1 MEQEDNADTNKELIF
16 THFWC
21 VDPKG
26 KVSIHHEGLI
36 EFFRDKG
43 FYWLNTNDSKQLI
56 LMQGNIV
63 SEIDITDIVNYTYAF
78 IWSDQVPELLG
89 NGAKK
94 KDLLNLFVRGIDNYI
109 NNAKLRLL
117 PIVNLEQ
124 HRDTATTSYFYCK
137 DDVVKITED
146 TISVSGYVSLDGY
159 VWKDQIK
166 PHSFTLLDSDSD
178 TGDFET
184 FAYHICD
191 KNDEKFESLQ
201 TVIGYTLHRY
211 WTASTPI
218 IPCLLDETVV
228 GNEEAQGGTGKT
240 LLCQGFSYVRSMVG
254 VDGKNFKASGNFAF
268 QRVSGTT
275 ELLFVD
281 DLPRY
286 AVFEDWF
293 SIVSTGL
300 VVNKKFKASFQIER
314 EYSPKIILTSNFPIR
329 SIAGYST
336 ERRKLEMEIGTHYG
350 PHLKP
355 IDEFGEEFFQG
366 WDDAEFNKM
375 FNFFARC
382 TQKYLKQGL
391 IEPPSI
397 NAKLRKLIMELG
409 SEDLLQFLDEKVYL
423 RNTHRLHKR
432 DMYDEFLKSNP
443 GQKKYYPSQNRF
455 IRRVHKYLDHRKIQY
470 KETPAA
476 SRKVIE
482 ITDWGDVPATDVT
495 IVEQEDNGSS
505 LANTPHDYST
515 VDTKEDETK

>member
-1 MEQEDNADTNKELIF
+1 MEDENTELVF
-16 THFWC
+16 NHFYC
-21 VDPKG
+21 IDPKG

-36 EFFRDKG
+36 EFFRDRG
-43 FYWLNTNDSKQLI
+43 FCWLNTNDSKQLVQ
-56 LMQGNIV
+56 MQGNIAA
-63 SEIDITDIVNYTYAF
+63 EKDITDVVNSTYEF
-78 IWSDQVPELLG
+78 IWSDLIPENLG

-94 KDLLNLFVRGIDNYI
+94 KDLLNLFVRGIANYI
-109 NNAKLRLL
+109 NESKLRLL
-117 PIVNLEQ
+117 PIVNLKQ
-124 HRDTATTSYFYCK
+124 HRDSPTTSYFYCK
-137 DDVVKITED
+137 DDVVKITAD
-146 TISVSGYVSLDGY
+146 DISISGYTSLDGY
-159 VWKDQIK
+159 VWQDQIK
-166 PHSFTLLDSDSD
+166 PLGFTLLNPNTDK
-178 TGDFET
+178 GDFEK

-191 KNDEKFESLQ
+191 KSDKKFESLQ
-201 TVIGYTLHRY
+201 TVIGYILHRY

-254 VDGKNFKASGNFAF
+254 VDGKNFKASTNFAF
-268 QRVSGTT
+268 QRVSQGT

-300 VVNKKFKASFQIER
+300 EVNKKFKGSFKIER

-355 IDEFGEEFFQG
+355 TDEFGKEFFQG
-366 WDDAEFNKM
+366 WDNTEFNKM
-375 FNFFARC
+375 LNFFARC
-382 TQKYLKQGL
+382 TQKYLKHGL

-423 RNTHRLHKR
+423 RNTARFHKR

-455 IRRVHKYLDHRKIQY
+455 IRRVHKYLDHRNITY

-476 SRKVIE
+476 TRKVIE
-482 ITDWGDVPATDVT
+482 IIEWGDVSATDDSA
-495 IVEQEDNGSS
+495 IEVEEKANS
-505 LANTPHDYST
+505 LANTPHKYTTIQND
-515 VDTKEDETK
+515 EDEAM